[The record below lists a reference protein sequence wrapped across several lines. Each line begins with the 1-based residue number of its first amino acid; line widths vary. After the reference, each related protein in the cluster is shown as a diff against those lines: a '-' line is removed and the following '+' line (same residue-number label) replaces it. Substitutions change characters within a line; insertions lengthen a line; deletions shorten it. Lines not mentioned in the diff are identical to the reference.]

1 MKIFLFLIIFAT
13 SFLLFGQSVST
24 QMHYD
29 AGGVLHQ
36 GKRYVWSYKK
46 PAKIAENCGCEE
58 AARLFKKADKQ
69 LKTFLLYSASG
80 IGVELLL
87 FAIVQQSNGTTA
99 PNYNTT
105 FLPAVGGL
113 VVILPGYIPYY
124 KWAKNGPRAVYEY
137 NRCIEGLNLES
148 SQ

>member
-13 SFLLFGQSVST
+13 SFLSFGQSVST

-29 AGGVLHQ
+29 AGAVLHQ
-36 GKRYVWSYKK
+36 GKRYAWSYSK
-46 PAKIAENCGCEE
+46 PAEIAENCGCEE
-58 AARLFKKADKQ
+58 AARLFKEADKQ

-87 FAIVQQSNGTTA
+87 FAIVQQTNDA
-99 PNYNTT
+99 NI
-105 FLPAVGGL
+105 FLPAVGSL
-113 VVILPGYIPYY
+113 VILPGFIPYY
-124 KWAKNGPRAVYEY
+124 RWAKNGPRAVYEY

-148 SQ
+148 SP